1 MNIQEKAAAPSEGGR
16 EGVKLSAPMLLLA
29 FIWWYFFL
37 EREHQRIF
45 LCLVA
50 VLKFAE
56 YFYHLP
62 SDLEQYQDE
71 DWWDVPTIKTA
82 LMTMGVFWLL
92 AYLSSTLPF
101 SSWTAKEVPSSGQD
115 RSSKRRRRR
124 NTTSSSDSEE
134 SWKTEVLWGQKTYSQ
149 VLHNPH
155 WISYSIFILQTATVF
170 LSRSSSQKMSIF
182 SDINSQYIL

>member
-1 MNIQEKAAAPSEGGR
+1 
-16 EGVKLSAPMLLLA
+16 MLLLA

-37 EREHQRIF
+37 EKEQQRIF

-62 SDLEQYQDE
+62 SDLEQYQEE

-92 AYLSSTLPF
+92 ACLSSTLPF
-101 SSWTAKEVPSSGQD
+101 SSWTAKEVPASSTNTRADGSRRWTQMRNSSSGDLSTRQL
-115 RSSKRRRRR
+115 
-124 NTTSSSDSEE
+124 NEDS
-134 SWKTEVLWGQKTYSQ
+134 
-149 VLHNPH
+149 
-155 WISYSIFILQTATVF
+155 
-170 LSRSSSQKMSIF
+170 
-182 SDINSQYIL
+182 